1 MSTRDGPAQVS
12 SILKPATVRS
22 RPLFLHFFD
31 VHFIE
36 ERGRFARSPSALKE
50 MDLATRFAVMV
61 GSRIL
66 VPASSYYESDVAAT
80 VLKPFLDSKYTSQR
94 FALVGSGS
102 SIEEFRFEKLPQYP
116 EGSPQYA
123 AYLVAQDYAIGWY
136 RRQRSAGRD
145 IARGWSAALP
155 DALRA
160 FHPFYAGRLAEAVF
174 ERQWL
179 QVEERLGP
187 SAWIVPHV
195 LENLDVDRTSLL
207 VRNRLHDIIN
217 REYILSYSSD
227 PGVGMIQGLV
237 KLSSVKLPTQSPQD
251 DIWFDLLLK
260 GCRDTGV
267 LRDIVEADPDSLDAL
282 SVDPRFT
289 NAFENT
295 QTEGYATLAP
305 PTKASVDLA
314 IVTALPIEREAV
326 EQVFGAGVPMRIRG
340 DNHMYRLV
348 TLKIREETFKVVYAS
363 SDQGN
368 VRAAVLATNML
379 RSFDVRYAA
388 FVGIAGGCPNPVK
401 PEDHVRLGDVVIST
415 KVVEHDHFKLH
426 ADGTIETRDSPQRA
440 SLAWTQTAASLKS
453 SAMGFS
459 EDWRGAYGTAM
470 NGLRGQEP
478 DPGLD
483 KLHDYD
489 GKPVSHPDDPRR
501 EGGRPIVHT
510 GVIAAGD
517 TLLKDPR
524 RRDAIRDAFSALA
537 IEMEAA
543 GLRDAA
549 YAGNIEFV
557 VVRGIVDYCDTF
569 KADDYRAKASVSAA
583 AVLKLLFETLVV
595 AEMAGT
601 GFRSPIVGI

>member
-36 ERGRFARSPSALKE
+36 ERGRLARSAAALKE

-66 VPASSYYESDVAAT
+66 IPASSYYESDVAAT
-80 VLKPFLDSKYTSQR
+80 VLKPFIDSSYASQR
-94 FALVGSGS
+94 FALVGGGS

-116 EGSPQYA
+116 DGSPQHE
-123 AYLVAQDYAIGWY
+123 AYLVAQDHNIGWH
-136 RRQRSAGRD
+136 RRRRSAGRD

-174 ERQWL
+174 EKQWRD
-179 QVEERLGP
+179 VEERLGE

-195 LENLDVDRTSLL
+195 LERLDLDRASLL

-217 REYILSYSSD
+217 REYFLSYSLD
-227 PGVGMIQGLV
+227 PGAGMIQGLV
-237 KLSSVKLPTQSPQD
+237 KLSSVALPTQRPKD
-251 DIWFDLLLK
+251 DIRFDLLLK
-260 GCRDTGV
+260 ACRDTGV
-267 LRDIVEADPDSLDAL
+267 LRDIVGADPDSLDAL

-289 NAFENT
+289 GAFEST

-305 PTKASVDLA
+305 PTKISVDLA

-326 EQVFGAGVPMRIRG
+326 ELVFGPGVPVKVRG
-340 DNHMYRLV
+340 DSHMYRLV
-348 TLKIREETFKVVYAS
+348 TLKIRDEPFKVVYAS

-368 VRAAVLATNML
+368 VRAAVLAANMF

-388 FVGIAGGCPNPVK
+388 FVGIAGGCPNLAK

-415 KVVEHDHFKLH
+415 RVAEHDHFKLH
-426 ADGTIETRDSPQRA
+426 GDGTIETRDSPQRA
-440 SLAWTQTAASLKS
+440 SMAWVQTAMSLKS
-453 SAMGFS
+453 NATGFS
-459 EDWRGAYGTAM
+459 EDWRKAYGPAM
-470 NGLRGQEP
+470 EGLKGKEP

-483 KLHDYD
+483 VLHDYD
-489 GKPVSHPDDPRR
+489 GKVVKHPDDPRR
-501 EGGRPIVHT
+501 GGGRPIVHT
-510 GVIAAGD
+510 GTIAAGD

-524 RRDAIRDAFSALA
+524 KRDAIRDAFSAFA
-537 IEMEAA
+537 IEMEAV

-549 YAGNIEFV
+549 YASHIEFI
-557 VVRGIVDYCDTF
+557 VVRGIVDYCDKF
-569 KADDYRAKASVSAA
+569 KADDYRATASASAA

-595 AEMAGT
+595 AEMEGARPG
-601 GFRSPIVGI
+601 S

>member
-1 MSTRDGPAQVS
+1 
-12 SILKPATVRS
+12 
-22 RPLFLHFFD
+22 
-31 VHFIE
+31 
-36 ERGRFARSPSALKE
+36 
-50 MDLATRFAVMV
+50 MDLATRFAIMV

-66 VPASSYYESDVAAT
+66 LPASSYYESDVAAA
-80 VLKPFLDSKYTSQR
+80 VLKPFLDSKYASQR

-102 SIEEFRFEKLPQYP
+102 SMEEFRFEKLPQYP
-116 EGSPQYA
+116 EGSPQHA
-123 AYLVAQDYAIGWY
+123 AYLVAQDQTIGWH

-145 IARGWSAALP
+145 IARGWSTTLP

-179 QVEERLGP
+179 SVEERLGP
-187 SAWIVPHV
+187 NAWIVPHV
-195 LENLDVDRTSLL
+195 LDNLDLDRASLL

-217 REYILSYSSD
+217 REYFLSYSLD

-237 KLSSVKLPTQSPQD
+237 KLSSASLPTQRPQD
-251 DIWFDLLLK
+251 DIRFDLLLK
-260 GCRDTGV
+260 GCRDTDV

-289 NAFENT
+289 TAFENT

-305 PTKASVDLA
+305 PTKMSVDLA

-326 EQVFGAGVPMRIRG
+326 EQVFGAGVPIRVRD
-340 DNHMYRLV
+340 DNHMYRIV
-348 TLKIREETFKVVYAS
+348 TLRIRDRTLNVAYAS

-368 VRAAVLATNML
+368 VRAAVLAANML

-388 FVGIAGGCPNPVK
+388 FVGIAGGCPNLLK

-415 KVVEHDHFKLH
+415 KIVEHDHFKLH
-426 ADGTIETRDSPQRA
+426 ADGTVETRDSPQRV

-453 SAMGFS
+453 NATGFS
-459 EDWRGAYGTAM
+459 EDWRPTYARAM
-470 NGLRGQEP
+470 KGLKGNEP
-478 DPGLD
+478 SPDLD
-483 KLHDYD
+483 RLHDYD
-489 GKPVSHPDDPRR
+489 GKPLSHPNDPRR

-524 RRDAIRDAFSALA
+524 RRDAIRDAFSAFA

-549 YAGNIEFV
+549 YAGNVEFI

-569 KADDYRAKASVSAA
+569 KADNYRAKASVSAA
-583 AVLKLLFETLVV
+583 AVLRLLFETLI
-595 AEMAGT
+595 AADIDGAGS
-601 GFRSPIVGI
+601 RSPTAGI